1 MTGSELALL
10 GASFLLGLRHGFDW
24 DHIAAITDITTSQ
37 DDRRTAL
44 WYSTLYA
51 LGHGMV
57 VIVFGAALILS
68 GYVLPDGVDT
78 VMERLVGATL
88 VFLGIWVFV
97 SLARHG
103 SDFRLR
109 SRWMLLFAAVHRLS
123 RRLQAWMKERG
134 LALEHRHGPVVEH
147 RHGPSTGHPHGAALA
162 HEGPGAA
169 AITADAPFTNY
180 GVKTSIGVGMLHGI
194 GAETP
199 TQVLIFL
206 AASGAGGRGVGL
218 ATLVVFVAGI
228 VVMNTIIALGAT
240 FGFMTAARSTR
251 VYLAVAVVVGVFSL
265 LVGGLFL
272 FGLSDLLP
280 ALS

>member
-37 DDRRTAL
+37 DDRRKAL

-57 VIVFGAALILS
+57 VIVFGVALILS

-88 VFLGIWVFV
+88 IFLGIWVFY

-109 SRWMLLFAAVHRLS
+109 SRWMLIFGAVHRMS
-123 RRLQAWMKERG
+123 RRLQAWMRERG
-134 LALEHRHGPVVEH
+134 LAVAHRHGRVVEH
-147 RHGPSTGHPHGAALA
+147 SHGPSAGHPDGVALA
-162 HEGPGAA
+162 RQGPGATA
-169 AITADAPFTNY
+169 LAADAPFTTY
-180 GVKTSIGVGMLHGI
+180 GVGTSLGVGMLHGV

-206 AASGAGGRGVGL
+206 AASGAGGRAVGL

-228 VVMNTIIALGAT
+228 VAMNTLIAVGAT
-240 FGFMTAARSTR
+240 FGFMTATRSTR
-251 VYLAVAVVVGVFSL
+251 VYVTVAVLVAIFSL
-265 LVGGLFL
+265 VVGGLFL